1 MAATLQDIIVVKIQ
15 RPGVDGTG
23 ITPAEK
29 TQLVTDVATALARP
43 DIRHLEDLEDVSGGQ
58 AVGET
63 IVWDGTNW
71 VPGQPVGSI
80 GVVYDHTDTPVITE
94 ATSIT
99 AKGGL
104 TARAGTGPN
113 AAVIEALIGTAAN
126 TVAAGNHTHAIRID
140 TQLTF
145 PSSGSFSSGTRTLV
159 SGNVTGLDAAKS
171 YVLKGTLEVQLRG
184 DGAGAGRTR
193 PRITINGNSVDIPE
207 PPRNVAG
214 VQPQFTVRHPGVVV
228 SGVSSV
234 AVAGTIAYVDG
245 DPTWIGGGALTISI
259 ESNR

>member
-15 RPGVDGTG
+15 RPGIDGTG

-29 TQLVTDVATALARP
+29 SQLVTDVATALARP

-126 TVAAGNHTHAIRID
+126 TLAEGNHTHTLKTD
-140 TQLTF
+140 PLF
-145 PSSGSFSSGTRTLV
+145 PYPESGALSSGTRTLV
-159 SGNVTGLDAAKS
+159 SGNVTGLDPART
-171 YVLKGTLEVQLRG
+171 YVLKGTLTGDVQG
-184 DGAGAGRTR
+184 GGSGAGYST
-193 PRITINGNSVDIPE
+193 PRITIHGNTKARFGRVRS
-207 PPRNVAG
+207 VAG
-214 VQPQFTVRHPGVVV
+214 VPREFTCHHGGVTVTGVSTATVSADIQYSEGDPIVV
-228 SGVSSV
+228 GSGV
-234 AVAGTIAYVDG
+234 
-245 DPTWIGGGALTISI
+245 LRI
-259 ESNR
+259 EIEANR